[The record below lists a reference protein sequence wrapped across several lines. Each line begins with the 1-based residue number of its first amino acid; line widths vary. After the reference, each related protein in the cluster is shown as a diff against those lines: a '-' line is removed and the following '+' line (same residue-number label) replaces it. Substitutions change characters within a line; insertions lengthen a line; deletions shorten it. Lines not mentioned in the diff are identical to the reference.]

1 MLVFPTPRMPHPFLS
16 SLAICVH
23 SPLEPALHSFLAALL
38 SQSASHWPDSLEV
51 GLQAPGKG
59 GGCPGWGEG
68 CGLRGR
74 VHEVT
79 CVCGLPLLQA
89 LDCTPSPPSP
99 QSPRSRPIP
108 GGMPLTPLPPPMVQG
123 YPAHK
128 RHCPGWGSLGTQGF
142 WVPAGLGRHMGEPWA
157 LSWSSTLPR
166 LGGSRLVQ
174 RLRRVLSPMADHT
187 QPCLGQVGVTSP
199 SGASR
204 IL

>member
-1 MLVFPTPRMPHPFLS
+1 MYLEEGFRKAAQQLCSISGSGVTKEHRSPPCQKGELRQREKLNQITQAKPSRLFPSRAVLCFY
-16 SLAICVH
+16 
-23 SPLEPALHSFLAALL
+23 
-38 SQSASHWPDSLEV
+38 
-51 GLQAPGKG
+51 
-59 GGCPGWGEG
+59 
-68 CGLRGR
+68 
-74 VHEVT
+74 
-79 CVCGLPLLQA
+79 
-89 LDCTPSPPSP
+89 TPSPPSP